1 MPEDIEKQNSDEP
14 CSDKYQ
20 KYISCSYGY
29 KLVCVD
35 DKFCTPFNTHLHED
49 KVYNFINMIKKGKY
63 SSEVIKNIITK
74 NL

>member
-35 DKFCTPFNTHLHED
+35 DKFCTPFKTYLHED
-49 KVYNFINMIKKGKY
+49 EVYNFINMTKKGKY
-63 SSEVIKNIITK
+63 CSEVIKNIITK